1 MAKFEAGHKKLGGRT
16 KGTPNKG
23 AEYVERVKK
32 LLKEE
37 KGLTFEKL
45 SMALLSCGN
54 PVVIQKELQLLR
66 EYAFG
71 KPKESIEHSGQVAT
85 VIWDVPR
92 PARERT

>member
-23 AEYVERVKK
+23 AEYVKRVKK

-45 SMALLSCGN
+45 SM
-54 PVVIQKELQLLR
+54 VLR
-66 EYAFG
+66 AF
-71 KPKESIEHSGQVAT
+71 K
-85 VIWDVPR
+85 
-92 PARERT
+92 